1 MVDLTREKDAEQLR
15 RIARTQQVQITHLL
29 EVLRSKCA
37 TIDELQ
43 GRNGDLQTTLA
54 LLERMHARELKAMG
68 IAPATKPKKKS
79 RTKQSGHGPTEQTEI
94 ERVARTYELDEPDR
108 VCPSCGGELKVLE
121 GQAERSEMVDVVE
134 VRYQLVEVARQKYV
148 CKCGGCVETA
158 PGPER
163 AVEGGRYSLAFAAK
177 VAIDK
182 YVDHIPLA
190 RQSRILKRHGV
201 SATTQA
207 LWDQIWALSSQ
218 LWPVYDAL
226 YRHVL
231 TPSVIGVDQTGWPN
245 LEKKGGRPW
254 QMWCI
259 TTDDAVYHRICD
271 DKSAATFVA
280 LLGSYEGHVVC
291 DALATHGAGAREG
304 PGITL
309 AGCWAHVHRRFA
321 EAEPDFPEARM
332 ALDWIGALYEI
343 DARAETLEERAAI
356 RRAESRA
363 VLDAM
368 RDWLMAKPVLKKT
381 SLGGAIRYTLAQW
394 PRLTRFVDVPDL
406 WLDNNRTERGIRGPV
421 VGRRNHFGSK
431 SRRGTEAA
439 AILYSL
445 VETAKVRG
453 VEPARYLADAVI
465 AARRGEVLLPT
476 SA

>member
-43 GRNGDLQTTLA
+43 GRDGDLQTTLA

-134 VRYQLVEVARQKYV
+134 VRYQLVEVVRQKYV

-356 RRAESRA
+356 RRVESRA

>member
-1 MVDLTREKDAEQLR
+1 MVDLDRENDAKQLR
-15 RIARTQQVQITHLL
+15 RIARTQQVQIAHLL
-29 EVLRSKCA
+29 EVLQRQSA
-37 TIDELQ
+37 ELDELK
-43 GRNGDLQTTLA
+43 GSEGELQTTLA
-54 LLERMHARELKAMG
+54 LLERMHARELKEMG
-68 IAPATKPKKKS
+68 IVPEAKAKKKP
-79 RTKQSGHGPTEQTEI
+79 RAKQPGHGPNAQAEL
-94 ERVARTYELDEPDR
+94 ERVTKCFELDAPDR
-108 VCPSCGGELKVLE
+108 VCPSCGGELSVLE
-121 GQAERSEMVDVVE
+121 GQAECSEMVDVVE
-134 VRYQLVEVARQKYV
+134 VRYQLVEVERQKYV

-163 AVEGGRYSLAFAAK
+163 AVEGGRYSLPFAAK

-190 RQSRILKRHGV
+190 RQTRILKRYGV
-201 SATTQA
+201 TATTQA
-207 LWDQIWALSSQ
+207 LWDQVWALSSQ
-218 LWPVYDAL
+218 LRPVYDAL

-245 LEKKGGRPW
+245 LEKKGGKPW

-280 LLGSYEGHVVC
+280 LLGEYEGHVVC

-321 EAEPDFPEARM
+321 EAEPDFPDARVV
-332 ALDWIGALYEI
+332 LDWIGTLYKI
-343 DARAETLEERAAI
+343 DGRAESVEERAAL
-356 RRAESRA
+356 RRTESRA
-363 VLDAM
+363 VLDEM

-381 SLGGAIRYTLAQW
+381 SLGGAVRYTLAQW
-394 PRLTRFVDVPDL
+394 PRLTRFLDVPEL

-453 VEPARYLADAVI
+453 ADPAKYLVEAAT

-476 SA
+476 PA